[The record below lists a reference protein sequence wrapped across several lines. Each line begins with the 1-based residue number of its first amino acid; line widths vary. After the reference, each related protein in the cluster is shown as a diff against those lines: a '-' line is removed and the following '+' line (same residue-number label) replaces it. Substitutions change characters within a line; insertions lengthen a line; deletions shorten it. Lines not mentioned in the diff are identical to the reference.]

1 MFTIK
6 NIIEKKIELV
16 VVENEEQNTKVV
28 ISPNRGSMI
37 SELVL
42 AGESLLYLDKE
53 TFFDLNKNVR
63 GGIPILFPI
72 CGALTEHQYNWK
84 NKKYHMDNHGFAR
97 NMEWS
102 IEETSVEENKA
113 EVTLKLT
120 STQET
125 LKAYPFSF
133 SVYFTYLIQDNKL
146 TIEQKYINHSKE
158 EMPFYAGFH
167 PYFKGNH
174 KETSYSIPSTK
185 RFDYHDLQWKLGGN
199 LQPDYPINE
208 AQVFTDLKKNSLSFI
223 DIKSKNQ
230 INLSFGLEYKYIAV
244 WSEKEKEYICVE
256 PWMGLMDEMNKKEN
270 LIIIKPDE
278 VIDTFFNISIENIR

>member
-6 NIIEKKIELV
+6 NIIEKNIELL
-16 VVENEEQNTKVV
+16 VVENEQQNTKVV
-28 ISPNRGSMI
+28 ISPTRGGMI
-37 SELVL
+37 SELIL
-42 AGESLLYLDKE
+42 AGESLLYLDKG
-53 TFFDLNKNVR
+53 TFFDLKKNVR

-72 CGALTEHQYNWK
+72 CGALTEKQYDWN

-102 IEETSVEENKA
+102 IEETSVAETKA
-113 EVTLKLT
+113 AVTLKLT

-146 TIEQKYINHSKE
+146 TIKQKYINHSKE

-185 RFDYHDLQWKLGGN
+185 RFDYHDLQWRLDDS
-199 LQPDYPINE
+199 LQSDCPINE
-208 AQVFTDLKKNSLSFI
+208 AQVFTDFKNNSVSFIDEELKNEISLSFGPE
-223 DIKSKNQ
+223 
-230 INLSFGLEYKYIAV
+230 FKYVAV
-244 WSEKEKEYICVE
+244 WSEKEAEYICVE

-270 LIIIKPDE
+270 LSYIKPNE
-278 VIDTFFNISIENIR
+278 VIDTFFSIQVK

>member
-6 NIIEKKIELV
+6 NIIEKNIQLV
-16 VVENEEQNTKVV
+16 VVENEQQNTKVV
-28 ISPNRGSMI
+28 ISPTRGGMI
-37 SELVL
+37 SELIL

-72 CGALTEHQYNWK
+72 CGALTEKQYDWNS
-84 NKKYHMDNHGFAR
+84 KKYHMDNHGFAR

-102 IEETSVEENKA
+102 IEKTSVAENKA

-146 TIEQKYINHSKE
+146 TIKQKYMNHSAE

-185 RFDYHDLQWKLGGN
+185 RFDYHDLQWKLEGN

-208 AQVFTDLKKNSLSFI
+208 AQVFTDLKNNSVSFI
-223 DIKSKNQ
+223 DEESKNE
-230 INLSFGLEYKYIAV
+230 IKLLFGSEFKYVAV
-244 WSEKEKEYICVE
+244 WSEKENEYVCVE
-256 PWMGLMDEMNKKEN
+256 PWMGLMDEMNKKKE
-270 LIIIKPDE
+270 LTIINPE
-278 VIDTFFNISIENIR
+278 ENISTNFTIELSK

>member
-6 NIIEKKIELV
+6 NIIEKNIELV
-16 VVENEEQNTKVV
+16 VVENEQKNTKVV
-28 ISPNRGSMI
+28 ISPTRGGMI
-37 SELVL
+37 SELIL

-53 TFFDLNKNVR
+53 TFFDLKKNVR

-72 CGALTEHQYNWK
+72 CGALTEKQYDWNH
-84 NKKYHMDNHGFAR
+84 KKYHMDNHGFAR

-102 IEETSVEENKA
+102 IEETSVAENTA

-125 LKAYPFSF
+125 LKSYPFSF

-146 TIEQKYINHSKE
+146 TIKQKYINHSKE

-185 RFDYHDLQWKLGGN
+185 RFDYHDLQWRLDDS
-199 LQPDYPINE
+199 LQPEYPINE
-208 AQVFTDLKKNSLSFI
+208 AQVFTDLKNNSVSFIDEESKNEISLSFGP
-223 DIKSKNQ
+223 K
-230 INLSFGLEYKYIAV
+230 FKYVAV
-244 WSEKEKEYICVE
+244 WSEKEAEYICVE

-270 LIIIKPDE
+270 LTIIKPNE
-278 VIDTFFNISIENIR
+278 VIDTFFSIQVK